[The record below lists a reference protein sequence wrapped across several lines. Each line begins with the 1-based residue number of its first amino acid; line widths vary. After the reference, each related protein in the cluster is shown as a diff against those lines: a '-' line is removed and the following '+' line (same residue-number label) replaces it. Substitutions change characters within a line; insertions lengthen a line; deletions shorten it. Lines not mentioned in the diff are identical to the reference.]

1 MGELQNNDAI
11 QLFEDKKIRTA
22 WDEEQEEWYFS
33 IVDVIAVLTG
43 TENPRRYWSD
53 LKRKLK
59 KEGAVELYEKIVQL
73 NMLSSDGKKYK
84 TDVANTEQLL
94 RIIPSMPSPK
104 AEPFKAWLA
113 MVGRKEIEET
123 TGKPVITAQ
132 NANDFRQ
139 LVTDIVEDAAAIPE
153 HTEEMPVDENKDE

>member
-73 NMLSSDGKKYK
+73 KMLSSDGKKYK
-84 TDVANTEQLL
+84 TDVANTEKKVPREWINEAGNGVNHQFVEYALPL
-94 RIIPSMPSPK
+94 IQGEPDLPK
-104 AEPFKAWLA
+104 VDSLPRFAHLKKILA
-113 MVGRKEIEET
+113 K
-123 TGKPVITAQ
+123 
-132 NANDFRQ
+132 
-139 LVTDIVEDAAAIPE
+139 
-153 HTEEMPVDENKDE
+153 